1 MTNSDFFH
9 EYGIEDTHSPLR
21 DLALR
26 YHAECEAYDRTVC
39 TGIDSRDG
47 SALPITIQELAL
59 VNRNARRVFADLA
72 QLAHMEGFSHRDL
85 WKEIGRT
92 A

>member
-1 MTNSDFFH
+1 MTNPFH
-9 EYGIEDTHSPLR
+9 REYTIEDSASPLR

-26 YHAECEAYDRTVC
+26 YHSECEAYDRTVC
-39 TGIDSRDG
+39 TGPIRNG
-47 SALPITIQELAL
+47 EILPTTIQEVAL
-59 VNRNARRVFADLA
+59 VSRNARKVFSDLA
-72 QLAHMEGFSHRDL
+72 QLAHIAGFSHRDL

>member
-1 MTNSDFFH
+1 MTHSDFFH
-9 EYGIEDTHSPLR
+9 EYTIEDTRSPLR

-26 YHAECEAYDRTVC
+26 YHSECEAYDRTVC
-39 TGIDSRDG
+39 TGPIRNG
-47 SALPITIQELAL
+47 EILPTTIQEVAL
-59 VNRNARRVFADLA
+59 VNRNARKAFADLS
-72 QLAHMEGFSHRDL
+72 QLAQMAGFSHRDL